1 MYKMIY
7 RNQTIKVRIKG
18 ASLIGLVAKLK
29 SLGSNKEKFEQY
41 FMEKKLRLVCQDLH
55 WEVRKEMCNNLIY
68 ISKLVG
74 RQKT

>member
-1 MYKMIY
+1 MID